1 MDIPRRRMLRAAL
14 LLAAA
19 GCISVST
26 AQDGRTS
33 SVQAAARDWLALTDR
48 GETGESWD
56 AAGKQFR
63 GVITRERWSETLA
76 AVRKPFGDM
85 VQRSVLSTRFPKSIP
100 GGQDG
105 EYAMVLF
112 RTSFVNRQDSR
123 ETVTLERESD
133 GAWRVVGYV
142 IQ

>member
-1 MDIPRRRMLRAAL
+1 MLRA
-14 LLAAA
+14 LAALA
-19 GCISVST
+19 ACAWIGGAC

-33 SVQAAARDWLALTDR
+33 TVQAAARDWVALTDR
-48 GETGESWD
+48 GEVGATWD
-56 AAGKQFR
+56 AAGKQFNKA
-63 GVITRERWSETLA
+63 ITRERWIETLTE
-76 AVRKPFGDM
+76 VRKPFGPM
-85 VQRSVLSTRFPKSIP
+85 VQRSTLSTTFPTSIP
-100 GGQDG
+100 GAPEG

-112 RTSFVNRQDSR
+112 RTSFANRVDSR